1 MPGAW
6 LMAAGEILARCGYR
20 CDLCLAYRPNV
31 ERDDRRQLL
40 SDGWS
45 RYFGFRIPAERIV
58 CDGCVSPGEPRLVDT
73 DCPVRPCVIA
83 RGIANCASCGE
94 YVCGKLRERIVDR
107 AEIERRCGGPVPETD
122 YQLFVR
128 PYESR
133 ARLGALRD
141 GTGTASGAS

>member
-1 MPGAW
+1 
-6 LMAAGEILARCGYR
+6 MAAGEVLTRCGYR

-31 ERDDRRQLL
+31 ERDDRRRLL

-45 RYFGFRIPAERIV
+45 RYFGFRIPPERIV
-58 CDGCVSPGEPRLVDT
+58 CDGCLSPGQPRLVDT
-73 DCPVRPCVIA
+73 GCPVRPCVIA

-107 AEIERRCGGPVPETD
+107 AGVELRCGGPVPEAD

-133 ARLGALRD
+133 ARLDALRD
-141 GTGTASGAS
+141 GTATASGDA